1 MPNFLRSGTT
11 DYKFILCF
19 LRILVLLGIF
29 LVALFVRID
38 PILMTPEP
46 IQFGF
51 GPFGDSTLY
60 HTIAYNLYAG
70 NGYSG
75 IDNGRAFGR
84 PRGGTDVE
92 YKPAVTRG
100 PVYPVFLAAVYRL
113 WGDAAAMQS
122 LERWHLNWDRV
133 RIVQSVLDALLCL
146 VLFSAMRI
154 LYPGRYLPAILAA
167 ALYSIS
173 FYNIYYTRMLL
184 GEGITTFLVTIGLMA
199 GVLAM
204 KSGRL
209 AYWFVFGAGFGL
221 ASLSRPEYILFPFFM
236 AAVNLLLVRREIK
249 KAVQVAVVLFCGLAV
264 VIAPWALRNY
274 SIYKKFIPTS
284 VGAMGFNLFT
294 GTYEDNDWQGWS
306 SYPEQAFKSPEMKKE
321 VITWRAKL
329 AYHLRRG
336 TIGLKEYDSRF
347 KALALET
354 IIENPLGCLMV
365 WIRRLPRLWYQN
377 YILMYRYREPSGI
390 WFLIY
395 FPLSI
400 AALILA
406 KPAIRV
412 ACAPI
417 FLLFIYMNLVYLP
430 FHIEP
435 RYGVPMYPGLCFL
448 SAVGLW
454 LSGAK
459 MWGRFRIALT
469 GAQRNN

>member
-60 HTIAYNLYAG
+60 HTIAYNLCAG

-84 PRGGTDVE
+84 PRAGTDVE

-113 WGDAAAMQS
+113 WGDEPAMQS
-122 LERWHLNWDRV
+122 LARWHLNWDRV

-184 GEGITTFLVTIGLMA
+184 GEGITTFLVTIALIATGIHSLS
-199 GVLAM
+199 VFH
-204 KSGRL
+204 GRSQFT
-209 AYWFVFGAGFGL
+209 ACAARDQKGGAGGCGSVL
-221 ASLSRPEYILFPFFM
+221 RTGSGNRALGPAQLFD
-236 AAVNLLLVRREIK
+236 L
-249 KAVQVAVVLFCGLAV
+249 
-264 VIAPWALRNY
+264 
-274 SIYKKFIPTS
+274 
-284 VGAMGFNLFT
+284 
-294 GTYEDNDWQGWS
+294 
-306 SYPEQAFKSPEMKKE
+306 
-321 VITWRAKL
+321 
-329 AYHLRRG
+329 
-336 TIGLKEYDSRF
+336 
-347 KALALET
+347 
-354 IIENPLGCLMV
+354 
-365 WIRRLPRLWYQN
+365 
-377 YILMYRYREPSGI
+377 
-390 WFLIY
+390 
-395 FPLSI
+395 
-400 AALILA
+400 
-406 KPAIRV
+406 
-412 ACAPI
+412 
-417 FLLFIYMNLVYLP
+417 
-430 FHIEP
+430 
-435 RYGVPMYPGLCFL
+435 
-448 SAVGLW
+448 
-454 LSGAK
+454 
-459 MWGRFRIALT
+459 
-469 GAQRNN
+469 